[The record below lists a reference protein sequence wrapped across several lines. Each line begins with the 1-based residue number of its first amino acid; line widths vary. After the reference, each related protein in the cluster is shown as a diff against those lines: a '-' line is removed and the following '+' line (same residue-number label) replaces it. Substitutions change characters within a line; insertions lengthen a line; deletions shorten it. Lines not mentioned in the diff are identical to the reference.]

1 MNLWTKVSSRLQTLF
16 RRSAVEAEMSAE
28 MAAHLEMQAE
38 RYRATGM
45 SPEEASFAARRNFG
59 GVDQIKEQ
67 ARDQRGWVWLEQWG
81 KDASFAVRSLA
92 RAHNFSLAVL
102 GTLVVGIGVA
112 TVVFELTASIVIFS
126 QPYPQ
131 PEQLFVLGFKN
142 KQSSSNAYRS
152 AIQLQAYQEQ
162 VNAFSEYA
170 AVTRDL
176 CNVVVNGEP
185 VLASLVSASVDCFRT
200 LGIKPVLGRGF
211 LPEEYRAGAD
221 NVVIITDL
229 FWRRHF
235 NASPDVLGQKVLI
248 DQQVCT
254 VIGVLKIAQP
264 FPSAFR
270 GDVFRPLILKVDP
283 ASPLAPAVFVIG
295 RLRPGVSTEQARA
308 ALAAV
313 ELPQLPN
320 WAVAYLADQ
329 EPALIKLSEL
339 GRPETYWVMLIAA
352 ALLYAIACLNAMN
365 LMLVRLLGR
374 RRELSIRL
382 ALGGSRWRIVRLL
395 MIESMGLALAA
406 SLVVTLAARWLFPPL
421 IALVNGSEAA
431 RYFSFWDWRTLGCI
445 AALSVLACMAVV
457 LAPAWRLFKVDLN
470 TTLKEGGA
478 ALGESRRMARL
489 RSALVVL
496 QAALAVILLAGTG
509 LMVRSFDKLQR
520 VDLGF
525 APNGIVRVF
534 IAFPKGYDLKPEP
547 RLQLFERLQQRLAT
561 IPGVRGVSFGQN
573 SLLIGYFQGLNQLQM
588 SDGTYQ
594 AIAGSCVG
602 ADFQKTAGLTLKRG
616 RWLSDKR
623 GDFEVVINETLA
635 RTRFGDED
643 PIGRSIKLLGSG
655 DEGYPVVGVVR
666 DVRETVR
673 SPAGMRTYYPNWT
686 KPTYINSLV
695 LRLDQDPGKE
705 FAGVVRRAIYAFDPK
720 LIASNVSSINDL
732 VGYSMW
738 AERYAFRILKGLSA
752 IALVLAVVG
761 LFSVLV
767 YSVNSRMKEF
777 GVRLALG
784 ATPEDLHRLVLT
796 RGLAT
801 ATIGI
806 IAGTAAALGLTRF
819 MQSLLF
825 ETTPYDPLV
834 YVGVGAV
841 MLAAAALAC
850 WLPARRA
857 TKVNP
862 VEALRAE

>member
-1 MNLWTKVSSRLQTLF
+1 VRWLRQILFRLQPLF
-16 RRSAVEAEMSAE
+16 RKKKIEAEMSEE
-28 MAAHLEMQAE
+28 MRVHLEM
-38 RYRATGM
+38 ATAANVAAGM
-45 SPEEASFAARRNFG
+45 SPTEARYAAQREFG
-59 GVDQIKEQ
+59 GMEQVKE
-67 ARDQRGWVWLEQWG
+67 AYRDQRGWVWLEQWG
-81 KDASFAVRSLA
+81 KDVAFAVRSLC

-112 TVVFELTASIVIFS
+112 TVVFDLTASRVIFS

-142 KQSSSNAYRS
+142 KQSSSNPYRF

-162 VNAFSEYA
+162 VNAFFAYA
-170 AVTRDL
+170 AVTRDI

-229 FWRRHF
+229 FWRQHF
-235 NASPDVLGQKVLI
+235 NTSPDVLGQKVLI

-264 FPSAFR
+264 FPPGF
-270 GDVFRPLILKVDP
+270 GGNVYRPLILKVDP
-283 ASPLAPAVFVIG
+283 LNPLAPTVYVIG
-295 RLRPGVSTEQARA
+295 RLRPGVSAEQARA

-313 ELPQLPN
+313 KLPQLSP
-320 WAVAYLADQ
+320 WDVAFLAEQ

-352 ALLYAIACLNAMN
+352 TLLYAIACLNAMN

-395 MIESMGLALAA
+395 MVESMGLALAA

-445 AALSVLACMAVV
+445 AALSVLACAAVV

-525 APNGIVRVF
+525 DPTGIVKVQ
-534 IAFPKGYDLKPEP
+534 IAFPKGYDLKPEA
-547 RLQLFERLQQRLAT
+547 RLQLFERLQQRLAS
-561 IPGVRGVSFGQN
+561 IPGVRGVSFGQD
-573 SLLIGYFQGLNQLQM
+573 SLLVGGFWGTAQLQM
-588 SDGTYQ
+588 RDGTY
-594 AIAGSCVG
+594 
-602 ADFQKTAGLTLKRG
+602 
-616 RWLSDKR
+616 
-623 GDFEVVINETLA
+623 
-635 RTRFGDED
+635 
-643 PIGRSIKLLGSG
+643 
-655 DEGYPVVGVVR
+655 
-666 DVRETVR
+666 
-673 SPAGMRTYYPNWT
+673 
-686 KPTYINSLV
+686 
-695 LRLDQDPGKE
+695 
-705 FAGVVRRAIYAFDPK
+705 
-720 LIASNVSSINDL
+720 
-732 VGYSMW
+732 
-738 AERYAFRILKGLSA
+738 
-752 IALVLAVVG
+752 
-761 LFSVLV
+761 
-767 YSVNSRMKEF
+767 
-777 GVRLALG
+777 
-784 ATPEDLHRLVLT
+784 
-796 RGLAT
+796 
-801 ATIGI
+801 
-806 IAGTAAALGLTRF
+806 
-819 MQSLLF
+819 
-825 ETTPYDPLV
+825 
-834 YVGVGAV
+834 
-841 MLAAAALAC
+841 
-850 WLPARRA
+850 
-857 TKVNP
+857 
-862 VEALRAE
+862 